1 MRIWGLAQRRNGA
14 RTQKAAQF
22 AILIALAAMA
32 ADALHAQPQTPV
44 FRTGADAV
52 VLDIVVR
59 DRRGRPIRDLAR
71 EEVVVLED
79 GQPREVMA
87 FRLIEGHAPPAALES
102 GPASPDPLRRIT
114 LVTLVF
120 DRLTQ
125 GSRQLA
131 RKAALDFVAKEPPPG
146 QWVSVFSLDDRLTLR
161 QDFTRDRE
169 KLTQAIDRAMSSAS
183 LEGRA
188 PLPAESREQP
198 PTPAPAIVGDAPAAP
213 SGGGSAAGAAA
224 AQAAMDAIVGRVQA
238 FADSAEQQQRGQSA
252 LFPLMALARA
262 ESALEG
268 RKAVLFFSEGL
279 AVPANLEEAFRNAIS
294 EANRAN
300 VSIYTVDARGL
311 DTGRALAAAGAAL
324 DKAGRTSQQAM
335 LKRGAGAVTI
345 DEVMNTETAQSALQ
359 GHAQG
364 VLEDLAE
371 STGGF
376 LIANSN
382 DLRGGLDRIAGDLAS
397 YYEMA
402 YTAQPGPFDGRFRKV
417 EVKVARKGV
426 TVQARAGY
434 FALPPGDAAPL
445 MPYEL
450 PLLAAAAA
458 TPAPHG
464 FDYKVAA
471 FRFQQTPRGR
481 QHTLVVEVPTERL
494 TIDEDRKTKRYALR
508 FSVLAL
514 VRDPAGR
521 VVERMSNDYPLEGPL
536 ERVAAIRRGQVIF
549 KRQLWLPPGRYSLVT
564 VARDHKS
571 SRDSVQTVT
580 IDTPVERAGVRVSSL
595 AVIRRVDQ
603 AGAEPDAV
611 DDPFRSGPMRIVP
624 SLDTPISKGATS
636 QISAY
641 VVIYPDATL
650 TGKPSLTFEFLEGDR
665 VFGRSEAAL
674 PDPDEQGRIAYVAS
688 FPAAGFAPGHYTL
701 RAVVRQG
708 TGEDSTTA
716 PFTVVP

>member
-1 MRIWGLAQRRNGA
+1 MKTVRLAV
-14 RTQKAAQF
+14 
-22 AILIALAAMA
+22 LVALMA
-32 ADALHAQPQTPV
+32 ADALRAQQPPV

-59 DRRGRPIRDLAR
+59 DRRGRPVRDLSR
-71 EEVVVLED
+71 SEIVVLED

-87 FRLIEGHAPPAALES
+87 FRLVEGAAPQATLET
-102 GPASPDPLRRIT
+102 GAASPDPLRRVT

-161 QDFTRDRE
+161 QDFTRDRA
-169 KLTQAIDRAMSSAS
+169 KLTQAIDRAMSSAA
-183 LEGRA
+183 LEGRG
-188 PLPAESREQP
+188 PLPGESRELAS
-198 PTPAPAIVGDAPAAP
+198 TPAPAIVADAPAAP
-213 SGGGSAAGAAA
+213 AGGGSAAGAAA
-224 AQAAMDAIVGRVQA
+224 AQAAMDAVVGRVQA
-238 FADSAEQQQRGQSA
+238 FTESAEQQQRGQSA

-279 AVPANLEEAFRNAIS
+279 SVPPNLEEAYRSAIS

-300 VSIYTVDARGL
+300 VSIYAVDARGL
-311 DTGRALAAAGAAL
+311 DTSRGLAAAGAAL

-335 LKRGAGAVTI
+335 LKRGAGPVTI

-359 GHAQG
+359 SDTQG
-364 VLEDLAE
+364 VLDELAS

-397 YYEMA
+397 YYEIA

-417 EVKVARKGV
+417 DVKVARKGV
-426 TVQARAGY
+426 DVQARSGY

-458 TPAPHG
+458 TPPPHA

-514 VRDPAGR
+514 VRDTSGR
-521 VVERMSNDYPLEGPL
+521 IVERMSNDYPLEGPL
-536 ERVAAIRRGQVIF
+536 ERLPALRRGQVIF
-549 KRQLWLPPGRYSLVT
+549 KRQLWLPPGSYSLVT

-571 SRDSVQTVT
+571 GHDSVQQLA
-580 IDTPVERAGVRVSSL
+580 IETPAERAGVRVSSL

-611 DDPFRSGPMRIVP
+611 EDPFRTGPMRVVP
-624 SLDTPISKGATS
+624 SLDTPISKSATA
-636 QISAY
+636 QIPAY
-641 VVIYPDATL
+641 VVIYPDATIAQ
-650 TGKPSLTFEFLEGDR
+650 KPTLTFEFIEGDH
-665 VFGRSEAAL
+665 VFGRSETAL
-674 PDPDEQGRIAYVAS
+674 PDPDAQGRIAYVAS
-688 FPAAGFAPGHYTL
+688 FPASGFAAGRYTL
-701 RAVVRQG
+701 RAIVRQG
-708 TGEDSTTA
+708 AGEDQTTTS
-716 PFTVVP
+716 FTVAP